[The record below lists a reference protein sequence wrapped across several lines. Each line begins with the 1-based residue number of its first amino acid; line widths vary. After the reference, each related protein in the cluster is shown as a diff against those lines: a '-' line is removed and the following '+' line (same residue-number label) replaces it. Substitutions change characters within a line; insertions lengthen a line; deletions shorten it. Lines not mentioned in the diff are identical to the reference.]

1 MASTK
6 PKASELP
13 TRARRVGTSLLAAL
27 VVALVPKCPLCIAA
41 YLTGLGL
48 SVSAA
53 VLVAPL
59 LFPAAVVL
67 SVAVLVTLVL
77 FSRQRRRTQTESC
90 RCA

>member
-6 PKASELP
+6 PKASEQP
-13 TRARRVGTSLLAAL
+13 TRARRVGSSLLAAL
-27 VVALVPKCPLCIAA
+27 VVALMPKCPLCIAA

-48 SVSAA
+48 SVGAA
-53 VLVAPL
+53 ALVAPL

-67 SVAVLVTLVL
+67 SVVLLVSLVL
-77 FSRQRRRTQTESC
+77 LSLQRRRTQTESC